1 MPQAVLRTATTAAS
15 LSETLNITI
24 PGSVNETTYLFMYF
38 AELRRLKT
46 NETREFIIYAGD
58 GLFYGPYT
66 PRFLKT
72 EVIRTLPPGRAGGLT
87 YYLQATGNSTL
98 PPMINALEAFTAITK
113 IKALYQVK
121 RNWEGDPCVPQ
132 QFTWEGLECSVNASN
147 HSRITSL
154 NLSHSGLGG
163 GIPPFIANL
172 TNLISLQFYT
182 LQSSPPFRDLSCNNF
197 TGEIPTYI
205 DKLQALKVLNLEN
218 NDLNGT
224 IPKTLYKRSQDGSLL
239 LRLASHL

>member
-1 MPQAVLRTATTAAS
+1 
-15 LSETLNITI
+15 
-24 PGSVNETTYLFMYF
+24 MYF

-72 EVIRTLPPGRAGGLT
+72 E
-87 YYLQATGNSTL
+87 ATGNSTL
-98 PPMINALEAFTAITK
+98 PPMINALEAFTVRRLTLMPTNVSEGLVSSEK
-113 IKALYQVK
+113 KL
-121 RNWEGDPCVPQ
+121 EGDPCVPQ

-172 TNLISLQFYT
+172 TNLISL
-182 LQSSPPFRDLSCNNF
+182 
-197 TGEIPTYI
+197 
-205 DKLQALKVLNLEN
+205 NLEN
-218 NDLNGT
+218 NDLNGLFR
-224 IPKTLYKRSQDGSLL
+224 KLYTKD
-239 LRLASHL
+239 HKMDHYY